1 MAEHKLELW
10 ILELWIFK
18 DNTTSDFV
26 LGFCHLKHKTAMMS
40 FFRMNIYTLISSCTH
55 KTEFEINHLMK
66 KIDMTSLIHFGSL
79 HDTIHSDDVKRFT
92 LFYKC

>member
-40 FFRMNIYTLISSCTH
+40 FFRMNIYADFLVYSQDGVWNQPFNEKKLIWRHWYILAHFVTPY
-55 KTEFEINHLMK
+55 ILM
-66 KIDMTSLIHFGSL
+66 M
-79 HDTIHSDDVKRFT
+79 
-92 LFYKC
+92 